1 MITIVKTPSEYT
13 PAGNPIIFQVVSDN
27 PNIIYFNVQLL
38 EVPSGDTI
46 NFFNFYVR
54 PDYLNGVSFNLSDV
68 LSNLVETDIN
78 NSSQAVA
85 IPLTDAT
92 VSYRLIITEKLN
104 SNGSIVNGD
113 TYSNG
118 NDKFT
123 VWDAELSRVLFT
135 NYNQDNWVA
144 NSNGRAKFLSLK
156 DNVSKQSSTSTEHL
170 YFLNKNNLAKQCRIR
185 TFNSAGAQN
194 QVYLPAL
201 PGGDM
206 LRLNVAPKAINKLFN
221 TDFASV
227 DHYRIDLL
235 DGNGNVVSEEKVYK
249 YVNHKCTLQP
259 INILFTNSLGGVES
273 FTFFNPIET
282 VNVTKTSLKTNVL
295 QMNNGIYSDSRDG
308 IINQSQRTINVTTT
322 SSFKVFSDVLTD
334 HETIMLQELITSK
347 NVYIE
352 LSDNQTLMPITI
364 INNNYQVLLRRT
376 NGFKLNRLE
385 ITYTT

>member
-13 PAGNPIIFQVVSDN
+13 PAGNPIIFQITSDN
-27 PNIIYFNVQLL
+27 PSIIYFNVQLL
-38 EVPSGDTI
+38 EVPSGNTI
-46 NFFNFYVR
+46 NFFNFHVR
-54 PDYLNGVSFNLSDV
+54 PDYLNGVSFNLSSI
-68 LSNLVETDIN
+68 LSNLVDTKIN
-78 NSSQAVA
+78 NSSQAIAAA
-85 IPLTDAT
+85 ISDAT

-113 TYSNG
+113 TYNNG

-123 VWDAELSRVLFT
+123 IWDAELSTPLIT

-185 TFNSAGAQN
+185 TFNSAGVQN
-194 QVYLPAL
+194 QLYLPAL

-206 LRLNVAPKAINKLFN
+206 LRLNVAPKVINKLFN

-249 YVNHKCTLQP
+249 YVNNKCTLQP

-282 VNVTKTSLKTNVL
+282 VNVTKTNLKTHVL
-295 QMNNGIYSDSRDG
+295 QMNNGVYGDSRDG
-308 IINQSQRTINVTTT
+308 IINPSQRTINVTST

-352 LSDNQTLMPITI
+352 LSDNQTLMPISI